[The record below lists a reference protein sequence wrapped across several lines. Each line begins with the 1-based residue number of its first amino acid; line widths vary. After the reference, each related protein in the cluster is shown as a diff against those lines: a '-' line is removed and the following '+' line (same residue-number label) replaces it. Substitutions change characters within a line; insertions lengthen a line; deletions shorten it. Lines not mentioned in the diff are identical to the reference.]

1 MLHES
6 LRFRFYLSVF
16 VASLGLAMYTVFIPV
31 FAQTF
36 GATFFDLGL
45 IGAVGALATA
55 AIPSLAGH
63 MADKTNRLWVYQL
76 SLIINLLATFFLVY
90 CHSVFDIAAL
100 RLVGGVGLGIFWP
113 MGEALAADLAPAD
126 RRVREMGRYSVALAM
141 GLLIGPSVGGYVAQ
155 TFGYTNLFIIST
167 AVIGISLLQSVLW
180 VLPLYPRQEPARSEN
195 NDGNVRIISGIF
207 PMYLMLICYGVVW
220 GLISSIFP
228 GYVNSIGINA
238 LLIGY
243 LFSAFGVT
251 RIFFLATAHRYLKF
265 GEKRMLAIAASII
278 FLGILILAAFPYF
291 ITFLIGM
298 MLIGGSVGVVFPIAS
313 SHISHHFPDEKRGAA
328 MGSYETAVNTGE
340 TIGPYVAGVLASLV
354 SITSGLMLMSVFP
367 ALMILFTLWGRNR
380 PANATGQDTR

>member
-6 LRFRFYLSVF
+6 LRFQFYLSVF
-16 VASLGLAMYTVFIPV
+16 LASLGLAMYTVFIPV

-76 SLIINLLATFFLVY
+76 SLIINALATFFLIFS
-90 CHSVFDIAAL
+90 HSVLDIAAL
-100 RLVGGVGLGIFWP
+100 RLIGGVGLGIYWP
-113 MGEALAADLAPAD
+113 MGEALAADLAPAN
-126 RRVREMGRYSVALAM
+126 RRVQEMGRYSVAMAF
-141 GLLIGPSVGGYVAQ
+141 GLLIGPSIGGFVTQ
-155 TFGYTNLFIIST
+155 TFGYKNLFIVSSAI
-167 AVIGISLLQSVLW
+167 IGISLLQSVLL
-180 VLPLYPRQEPARSEN
+180 VLPLYPKQESARSEN
-195 NDGNVRIISGIF
+195 SDGNVRIIRGIF

-228 GYVNSIGINA
+228 GYVNSIGMNA

-251 RIFFLATAHRYLKF
+251 RIFSLATAHHYLRF
-265 GEKRMLAIAASII
+265 GEKRMLGVASSII
-278 FLGILILAAFPYF
+278 CLGILILAVFPYF

-313 SHISHHFPDEKRGAA
+313 SLISHQFPDQKRGAA
-328 MGSYETAVNTGE
+328 MGSYEAAVNTGE

-367 ALMILFTLWGRNR
+367 ALMILFTLWGRTR
-380 PANATGQDTR
+380 PSNAIRQDTR

>member
-1 MLHES
+1 MLHSS
-6 LRFRFYLSVF
+6 LRLQFYLSVF

-55 AIPSLAGH
+55 TIPSLAGH
-63 MADKTNRLWVYQL
+63 MADKTNRLWIYQL
-76 SLIINLLATFFLVY
+76 SLTINVLATFFLIFS
-90 CHSVFDIAAL
+90 HSVFDIVAL

-113 MGEALAADLAPAD
+113 MGEALASDLAPAD
-126 RRVREMGRYSVALAM
+126 RRVQEMGRYSVAMAL
-141 GLLIGPSVGGYVAQ
+141 GLLIGPSMGGFVTQ
-155 TFGYTNLFIIST
+155 TFGYSNLFIISS
-167 AVIGISLLQSVLW
+167 AIIGVSLLQSVLL
-180 VLPLYPRQEPARSEN
+180 VLPLYPKQESARPERS
-195 NDGNVRIISGIF
+195 DGNVRIIRGIL

-228 GYVNSIGINA
+228 GYVNSLGINA

-251 RIFFLATAHRYLKF
+251 RIFSLATAHRYLKY
-265 GEKRMLAIAASII
+265 GEKRMLAVSSSII
-278 FLGILILAAFPYF
+278 FLGILIVAAFPNF
-291 ITFLIGM
+291 IAFLIGM
-298 MLIGGSVGVVFPIAS
+298 MLIGGSVGVVFPIANS
-313 SHISHHFPDEKRGAA
+313 LISHQFPDQKRGAA

-354 SITSGLMLMSVFP
+354 TITSGLMLMSIFP
-367 ALMILFTLWGRNR
+367 ALMILFTLWGRTR
-380 PANATGQDTR
+380 PANAIRQDSR

>member
-6 LRFRFYLSVF
+6 LRFRLYLSVF

-55 AIPSLAGH
+55 TIPGLAGH
-63 MADKTNRLWVYQL
+63 MADRTDRLRVFQA
-76 SLIINLLATFFLVY
+76 SLIINVLATFFLIF

-113 MGEALAADLAPAD
+113 MGEALASDLAPAD
-126 RRVREMGRYSVALAM
+126 RRVREMGRYSISMAM
-141 GLLIGPSVGGYVAQ
+141 GLLIGPSIGGYVAQ
-155 TFGYTNLFIIST
+155 NFGYTSLFVISS
-167 AVIGISLLQSVLW
+167 AVISISLLQSVLW
-180 VLPLYPRQEPARSEN
+180 VTPLYPKQVSTRTEKS
-195 NDGNVRIISGIF
+195 DGNVRIIRSIL
-207 PMYLMLICYGVVW
+207 PVYMMLICYGVVW

-238 LLIGY
+238 ILIGY

-251 RIFFLATAHRYLKF
+251 RILSLATAHRYLKF
-265 GEKRMLAIAASII
+265 GEKQMLATAAAMI
-278 FLGILILAAFPYF
+278 FFGILILGAFPYF
-291 ITFLIGM
+291 ITFLVGM
-298 MLIGGSVGVVFPIAS
+298 MIIGVSVGIVFPITS
-313 SHISHHFPDEKRGAA
+313 SLISHHFPDEKRGAA

-340 TIGPYVAGVLASLV
+340 TLGPYVAGVLASLV
-354 SITSGLMLMSVFP
+354 NITSGLMLMSVFP
-367 ALMILFTLWGRNR
+367 ALMIWFAVCGRPR
-380 PANATGQDTR
+380 TSNAVGPDTN